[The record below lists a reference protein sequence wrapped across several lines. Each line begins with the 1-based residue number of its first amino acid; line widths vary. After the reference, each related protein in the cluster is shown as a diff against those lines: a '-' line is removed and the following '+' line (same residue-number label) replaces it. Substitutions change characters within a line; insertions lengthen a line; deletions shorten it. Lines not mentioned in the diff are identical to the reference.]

1 MVFLPL
7 ARCFPAMSLFSLRK
21 FAALSQ
27 PAEPAVNPSDTA
39 KSAASNHPLD
49 ALTGGAFSAPTSG
62 ERAARLREW
71 LATEPTPEQM
81 AEVYKDISQRD
92 RGAAKPLKEK
102 LDEQKRQKTQEQ
114 MAVEWAQKAQTLLDQ
129 SRMNLADAMAWQRD
143 AARAGAPLSREPLAT
158 LRQALAERIKAIE
171 DLQHRVQVERE
182 AAVLLAQ
189 RVEVLST
196 KSWRE
201 AQRNVD
207 GLRADVAVWQQQ
219 AQSLQG
225 DPQWLCVEAKFPP
238 MLDGSGQQ
246 LQLVWEAFDAALAQA
261 VAADADAKATLP
273 AVQVWA
279 DELRQAR
286 GEPALAA
293 AEKHAQQSQAQQ
305 ERRAQVAA
313 ELNRLLTVLESE
325 LSEGHG
331 KATPKAAADVRNLL
345 KGQGRLIGP
354 EQEARAHA
362 ALSQAGELEGWQRW
376 RADQLREELVAKAE
390 ALVKVQASVP
400 EGQRP
405 GGRRLQETLRGL
417 REQWKTTDQG
427 GQANHGL
434 WKRFDEACNEAHK
447 GVEAWLSQVRQQ
459 ADQHKAQRLGLVEEL
474 NAWTMAHAEQA
485 DWKVQARELHAFSE
499 RWRQAGHLGEKAFA
513 EMQPLWKAAM
523 HTAQGPMEA
532 AQATSLATRRALI
545 EEAQALGSAPQLRID
560 AVKALQARWQAEA
573 QTVPMDRKQEQKLWD
588 AFREPIDA
596 AFARKS
602 SDRERF
608 ATALN
613 AHDQRVLDASRA
625 LETASAG
632 GDAQQIRAAMTALE
646 AALMGQAEERAIAAA
661 PVPVAA
667 PAPPV
672 VDALAPEAAADGE
685 ASTSASAAPVA
696 QEAPSP
702 VTVKPAAPAK
712 KLVAVRG
719 DDRPGMKKTEPASR
733 DGRRGE
739 RPDPRRSG
747 GPGAGG
753 APGGWRDDRGMR
765 EEREPRGPR
774 LGDAAFRAQRQA
786 IDAAQHSL
794 RKLAEQAH
802 GEVLTHLMSAWK
814 QRDGQQLP
822 TTQALGGRLSP
833 VARGAWVTALA
844 KPAAVAPVDALLR
857 LEMAAE
863 VPSPADA
870 LSDRRMLQLQLL
882 TRRNDPGPAQTWGED
897 VARVLAGAFE
907 ATQARRLQQ
916 VLKQLLKR

>member
-1 MVFLPL
+1 
-7 ARCFPAMSLFSLRK
+7 MSLFSLRK
-21 FAALSQ
+21 SSQ

-39 KSAASNHPLD
+39 KSAASSHPLD
-49 ALTGGAFSAPTSG
+49 SLTGGAFSAPTSG

-71 LATEPTPEQM
+71 LASEPTPEQM
-81 AEVYKDISQRD
+81 AEVYKEISQRD

-114 MAVEWAQKAQTLLDQ
+114 IAVDWAQKAQALLDQ
-129 SRMNLADAMAWQRD
+129 SRMNLADALAWQRD

-158 LRQALAERIKAIE
+158 LRQALADRIKAIE

-189 RVEVLST
+189 RIEVLST

-201 AQRNVD
+201 AQRSVE
-207 GLRADVAVWQQQ
+207 GLRADVATWQQQ
-219 AQSLQG
+219 AQSLQ
-225 DPQWLCVEAKFPP
+225 DDAQWLCVEAKFPP
-238 MLDGSGQQ
+238 MLDGSRQQ

-273 AVQVWA
+273 AVPVWA

-293 AEKHAQQSQAQQ
+293 AEKHAQHSQAQQ

-313 ELNRLLTVLESE
+313 ELDRLLTVLERE
-325 LSEGHG
+325 LAEGHG
-331 KATPKAAADVRNLL
+331 KATPKAAADVRNLI
-345 KGQGRLIGP
+345 KNQGRLVGP
-354 EQEARAHA
+354 ELEARAHA

-390 ALVKVQASVP
+390 ALVKVQTTVP

-405 GGRRLQETLRGL
+405 GGRKLQETLRGL

-427 GQANHGL
+427 GQPNHAL

-447 GVEAWLSQVRQQ
+447 SVEAWLAQVRQQ
-459 ADQHKAQRLGLVEEL
+459 ADQHRAQRLGLIEEL
-474 NAWTMAHAEQA
+474 NAWTLAHAEQS
-485 DWKVQARELHAFSE
+485 DWKAQIRELHAFSE
-499 RWRQAGHLGEKAFA
+499 RWRQGGHLGEKAFA

-523 HTAQGPMEA
+523 HAAHAPLDA

-545 EEAQALGSAPQLRID
+545 EEAQALGAAPQLRID
-560 AVKALQARWQAEA
+560 AVKTLQARWQAEA
-573 QTVPMDRKQEQKLWD
+573 QAVPMDRKQEQKLWD

-602 SDRERF
+602 SDRERS
-608 ATALN
+608 AVALN
-613 AHDQRVLDASRA
+613 AHDQRVLDASREVEA
-625 LETASAG
+625 ASQS
-632 GDAQQIRAAMTALE
+632 GDAQRIRVAMAALE
-646 AALMGQAEERAIAAA
+646 AALAGQVEQRAVPAA
-661 PVPVAA
+661 PAPVAA
-667 PAPPV
+667 PAPAIEAVPPTE
-672 VDALAPEAAADGE
+672 APADGE
-685 ASTSASAAPVA
+685 SAASAPPVA
-696 QEAPSP
+696 EEAPTP
-702 VTVKPAAPAK
+702 VPARPAAPAK

-719 DDRPGMKKTEPASR
+719 DDRPGMKKTEPAGR
-733 DGRRGE
+733 DGRRGD

-753 APGGWRDDRGMR
+753 APGGWRDDRGVR

-802 GEVLTHLMSAWK
+802 GEVLTELMSAWE
-814 QRDGQQLP
+814 QRDGQHLP

-833 VARGAWVTALA
+833 AARAAWATALA
-844 KPAAVAPVDALLR
+844 KPAAAAPPDALLR

-863 VPSPADA
+863 VPSPAEA
-870 LSDRRMLQLQLL
+870 LSERRMLQLQLL

-897 VARVLAGAFE
+897 VARVLGGAFDT
-907 ATQARRLQQ
+907 TQARRLQQ

>member
-1 MVFLPL
+1 M
-7 ARCFPAMSLFSLRK
+7 
-21 FAALSQ
+21 
-27 PAEPAVNPSDTA
+27 NPSDTA
-39 KSAASNHPLD
+39 KSAASSHPLD
-49 ALTGGAFSAPTSG
+49 SLTGGAFSAPTSG

-71 LATEPTPEQM
+71 LATEPSPEQL

-114 MAVEWAQKAQTLLDQ
+114 IAVEWAQKAQTLLDQ

-158 LRQALAERIKAIE
+158 LRQALADRIKAIE

-189 RVEVLST
+189 RIEVLST

-201 AQRNVD
+201 AQRSVE
-207 GLRADVAVWQQQ
+207 GLRADVATWQQQ
-219 AQSLQG
+219 AQSLQ
-225 DPQWLCVEAKFPP
+225 DDVQWLCVEAKFPP
-238 MLDGSGQQ
+238 MLDGSRQQ

-261 VAADADAKATLP
+261 VAADTDAKASLP

-286 GEPALAA
+286 GEPAQAA
-293 AEKHAQQSQAQQ
+293 AEKQAQNNAAQQ
-305 ERRAQVAA
+305 ERRAQVGA
-313 ELNRLLTVLESE
+313 ELDRLLSVLERE
-325 LSEGHG
+325 LAEGHG

-345 KGQGRLIGP
+345 KSQARLIGP
-354 EQEARAHA
+354 ELEARAHA

-390 ALVKVQASVP
+390 ALVKVQTTVP

-405 GGRRLQETLRGL
+405 GGRKLQETLRGL

-427 GQANHGL
+427 GQANHAL

-447 GVEAWLSQVRQQ
+447 GVEAWLAQVRQQ
-459 ADQHKAQRLGLVEEL
+459 ADQHKAQRLGLIEEL
-474 NAWTMAHAEQA
+474 NTWTAAHADQS
-485 DWKVQARELHAFSE
+485 DWKAQIRELHAFSE
-499 RWRQAGHLGEKAFA
+499 RWRQGGHLGEKAFA
-513 EMQPLWKAAM
+513 EMQPLWKSAM
-523 HTAQGPMEA
+523 HAAHSPLEA

-545 EEAQALGSAPQLRID
+545 EEAQTLGAAPQLRID

-573 QTVPMDRKQEQKLWD
+573 QAVPLDRKHEQKLWD

-596 AFARKS
+596 AFARKT
-602 SDRERF
+602 SDRERS

-625 LETASAG
+625 LEAASAG
-632 GDAQQIRAAMTALE
+632 GDAQQIRATMAALE
-646 AALMGQAEERAIAAA
+646 AALAGQAEERAAA
-661 PVPVAA
+661 VA
-667 PAPPV
+667 PAP
-672 VDALAPEAAADGE
+672 AAA
-685 ASTSASAAPVA
+685 TASAAEAAPSAETPADAEANASAEPVA
-696 QEAPSP
+696 DEVPAPAP
-702 VTVKPAAPAK
+702 AKPATPAK

-719 DDRPGMKKTEPASR
+719 DDRPGMKKTEPAGR
-733 DGRRGE
+733 DGRRGD

-786 IDAAQHSL
+786 IEAAQHSL

-802 GEVLTHLMSAWK
+802 GEVLTDLMSAWE
-814 QRDGQQLP
+814 QRDSQQLP

-833 VARGAWVTALA
+833 AARGAWVTALT
-844 KPAAVAPVDALLR
+844 KPAAAAPADALLR

-870 LSDRRMLQLQLL
+870 LSDRRLLQLQLL

-897 VARVLAGAFE
+897 VARVLGGAFD

>member
-1 MVFLPL
+1 M
-7 ARCFPAMSLFSLRK
+7 
-21 FAALSQ
+21 
-27 PAEPAVNPSDTA
+27 NPSDTA
-39 KSAASNHPLD
+39 KSAASSHPLD
-49 ALTGGAFSAPTSG
+49 GLTGGAFSAPTSG

-71 LATEPTPEQM
+71 LASEPTPEQM
-81 AEVYKDISQRD
+81 AEVYKEISQRD

-114 MAVEWAQKAQTLLDQ
+114 IAAEWAQKAQALLDQ
-129 SRMNLADAMAWQRD
+129 SRMNLADALAWQRD

-189 RVEVLST
+189 RIEVLST

-201 AQRNVD
+201 AQRSVE
-207 GLRADVAVWQQQ
+207 GLRADVATWQQQ
-219 AQSLQG
+219 AQSLQ
-225 DPQWLCVEAKFPP
+225 DDLQWLCVEAKFPP
-238 MLDGSGQQ
+238 MLDGSRQQ

-261 VAADADAKATLP
+261 VAADIDAKASLP

-286 GEPALAA
+286 GEPAQAA
-293 AEKHAQQSQAQQ
+293 AEKQAQNSAAQQA
-305 ERRAQVAA
+305 RRAQVGA
-313 ELNRLLTVLESE
+313 ELDRLLSVLERE
-325 LSEGHG
+325 LAEGHG
-331 KATPKAAADVRNLL
+331 KATPKAAADVRNLI
-345 KGQGRLIGP
+345 KSQARLVGP
-354 EQEARAHA
+354 ELEARAHA

-390 ALVKVQASVP
+390 ALVKTQTTGP

-405 GGRRLQETLRGL
+405 GGRKLQETLRGL

-427 GQANHGL
+427 GQANHAL

-447 GVEAWLSQVRQQ
+447 GVEAWLAQVRQQ
-459 ADQHKAQRLGLVEEL
+459 ADQHKAQRLGLIEEL
-474 NAWTMAHAEQA
+474 NAWTVAHAEQS
-485 DWKVQARELHAFSE
+485 DWKAQVRELHAFSE

-523 HTAQGPMEA
+523 HTAHGPLEA
-532 AQATSLATRRALI
+532 AQVASLATRRALI
-545 EEAQALGSAPQLRID
+545 DEAQALGAAPQLRID

-573 QTVPMDRKQEQKLWD
+573 QAVPMDRKQEQKLWD
-588 AFREPIDA
+588 AFRDPIDA

-602 SDRERF
+602 SDRERS
-608 ATALN
+608 AVALN
-613 AHDQRVLDASRA
+613 AHDQRVLDASRE
-625 LETASAG
+625 LERASSG
-632 GDAQQIRAAMTALE
+632 GDAQQIRVAMSALE
-646 AALMGQAEERAIAAA
+646 AALAGQAEERAAA
-661 PVPVAA
+661 AA
-667 PAPPV
+667 PAPTVAPASAAAVPV
-672 VDALAPEAAADGE
+672 LAADALPAAEALSDGE
-685 ASTSASAAPVA
+685 ASASAESVS
-696 QEAPSP
+696 EEVPSP
-702 VTVKPAAPAK
+702 APAKPAAPAK

-719 DDRPGMKKTEPASR
+719 DDRPGMKKTEPAGR
-733 DGRRGE
+733 DGRRGD

-753 APGGWRDDRGMR
+753 APGGWRDDRGLR

-786 IDAAQHSL
+786 IEAAQHSL
-794 RKLAEQAH
+794 RKLAEHAH
-802 GEVLTHLMSAWK
+802 GEVLTDLMSAWE
-814 QRDGQQLP
+814 QRDAQRLP
-822 TTQALGGRLSP
+822 TTQSLGGRLSP
-833 VARGAWVTALA
+833 AARGAWVTALA
-844 KPAAVAPVDALLR
+844 KPAATAPADALLR

-882 TRRNDPGPAQTWGED
+882 TRRNDPGPVQTWGED
-897 VARVLAGAFE
+897 VARVLGGAFD

>member
-1 MVFLPL
+1 
-7 ARCFPAMSLFSLRK
+7 MSLFSLRK
-21 FAALSQ
+21 SSQ
-27 PAEPAVNPSDTA
+27 PAEPAVNPSDTS
-39 KSAASNHPLD
+39 KSAASSHPLD
-49 ALTGGAFSAPTSG
+49 SLTGGAFSAPTSG

-114 MAVEWAQKAQTLLDQ
+114 IAVDWAQKAQTLLDQ

-158 LRQALAERIKAIE
+158 LRHALAERIKAIE

-189 RVEVLST
+189 RIEVLST
-196 KSWRE
+196 KSWHE
-201 AQRNVD
+201 AQRSVE
-207 GLRADVAVWQQQ
+207 GLRADVATWQQQ
-219 AQSLQG
+219 AQSLQ
-225 DPQWLCVEAKFPP
+225 DDVQWLCVEAKFPP
-238 MLDGSGQQ
+238 MLDGSRQQ

-261 VAADADAKATLP
+261 VAASVDAKAPLP
-273 AVQVWA
+273 AVPVWA

-286 GEPALAA
+286 GEPAMAA
-293 AEKHAQQSQAQQ
+293 AEKHAQHSQAQQ
-305 ERRAQVAA
+305 ERRAQVAT
-313 ELNRLLTVLESE
+313 ELDRLLSVLERE
-325 LSEGHG
+325 LAEGHG
-331 KATPKAAADVRNLL
+331 KATPKAAADVRNLI
-345 KGQGRLIGP
+345 KSQARLVGP
-354 EQEARAHA
+354 ELEARAHA

-390 ALVKVQASVP
+390 ALVKTHTTVP

-405 GGRRLQETLRGL
+405 GGRKLQETLRGL
-417 REQWKTTDQG
+417 RDQWKTTDQG
-427 GQANHGL
+427 GQPNHAL

-447 GVEAWLSQVRQQ
+447 GVEAWLAQVRQQ
-459 ADQHKAQRLGLVEEL
+459 ADQHKAQRLGLIEEL
-474 NAWTMAHAEQA
+474 NAWTLAHAEQS
-485 DWKVQARELHAFSE
+485 DWKAQVRDLYAFSE

-523 HTAQGPMEA
+523 LAAHGPLDA

-545 EEAQALGSAPQLRID
+545 EEAQALGAAPQLRID

-573 QTVPMDRKQEQKLWD
+573 QAVPMDRKQEQKLWD
-588 AFREPIDA
+588 AFRNPIDA

-602 SDRERF
+602 SERERS

-625 LETASAG
+625 LEAASAG
-632 GDAQQIRAAMTALE
+632 GDAQQIRAAMSALE
-646 AALMGQAEERAIAAA
+646 AALAGQAEERAAA
-661 PVPVAA
+661 AA
-667 PAPPV
+667 PAPTAAPAAAPAPA
-672 VDALAPEAAADGE
+672 VDAVPSAETAADGE
-685 ASTSASAAPVA
+685 ASADAEPTA
-696 QEAPSP
+696 EETPSP
-702 VTVKPAAPAK
+702 TPAKPAAPAK

-733 DGRRGE
+733 DGRRGD

-786 IDAAQHSL
+786 IEAAQHSL

-802 GEVLTHLMSAWK
+802 GEVLTELMSAWE

-822 TTQALGGRLSP
+822 TTQALGGRISP
-833 VARGAWVTALA
+833 AARSAWMGALA
-844 KPAAVAPVDALLR
+844 KPAAAVPADALLR

-870 LSDRRMLQLQLL
+870 LSARRMLQLQLL

-897 VARVLAGAFE
+897 VARVLAGAFD

>member
-1 MVFLPL
+1 MSF
-7 ARCFPAMSLFSLRK
+7 FPLRK
-21 FAALSQ
+21 PAAPSQ
-27 PAEPAVNPSDTA
+27 PAESAVNPSDTP
-39 KSAASNHPLD
+39 KSAASSHPLD
-49 ALTGGAFSAPTSG
+49 SLTGGAFSAPTSG

-81 AEVYKDISQRD
+81 AEVYKEISQRD

-114 MAVEWAQKAQTLLDQ
+114 IAVEWAQKAQMLLDQ

-143 AARAGAPLSREPLAT
+143 AARAGAPLSREPLAA
-158 LRQALAERIKAIE
+158 LRQALADRTKAIE

-189 RVEVLST
+189 RIEVLST

-201 AQRNVD
+201 AQRSVE
-207 GLRADVAVWQQQ
+207 GLRADVATWQQQ
-219 AQSLQG
+219 AQSLQ
-225 DPQWLCVEAKFPP
+225 DDVQWLCVEAKFPP
-238 MLDGSGQQ
+238 MLDGSRQQ

-261 VAADADAKATLP
+261 VAADTDAKASLP

-286 GEPALAA
+286 GEPAQAA
-293 AEKHAQQSQAQQ
+293 AEKQAQNSAAQQ
-305 ERRAQVAA
+305 ERRAQVGT
-313 ELNRLLTVLESE
+313 ELDRLLSVLERE
-325 LSEGHG
+325 LAEGHG
-331 KATPKAAADVRNLL
+331 KATPKAAADVRNLI
-345 KGQGRLIGP
+345 KSQGRLVGP
-354 EQEARAHA
+354 ELEARAHA

-390 ALVKVQASVP
+390 ALVKVQTTVP
-400 EGQRP
+400 EGQHP
-405 GGRRLQETLRGL
+405 GGRKLQETLRAL

-427 GQANHGL
+427 GQANHAL

-447 GVEAWLSQVRQQ
+447 GVEAWLAQVRQQ
-459 ADQHKAQRLGLVEEL
+459 ADQHKAQRIGLIEEL
-474 NAWTMAHAEQA
+474 NAWTVAHAEQS
-485 DWKVQARELHAFSE
+485 DWKAQVRELQAFSE
-499 RWRQAGHLGEKAFA
+499 RWRQGGHLGEKAFA

-523 HTAQGPMEA
+523 HAAHGPLDA

-545 EEAQALGSAPQLRID
+545 EEAQALGAGPQLRID

-573 QTVPMDRKQEQKLWD
+573 QAVPMDRKQEQKLWD
-588 AFREPIDA
+588 AFRDPIDA

-602 SDRERF
+602 SDRERS
-608 ATALN
+608 AVALN
-613 AHDQRVLDASRA
+613 AHDQRVLDASHA

-632 GDAQQIRAAMTALE
+632 GDAQQIRVAMSALE
-646 AALMGQAEERAIAAA
+646 AALAGQAEERAAA
-661 PVPVAA
+661 AA
-667 PAPPV
+667 PAPTAAPATSTAPAS
-672 VDALAPEAAADGE
+672 DALPSAEAPADGE
-685 ASTSASAAPVA
+685 ASASAEPVVE
-696 QEAPSP
+696 EAPSP
-702 VTVKPAAPAK
+702 APAKPAAPAK

-719 DDRPGMKKTEPASR
+719 DDRPGMKKTEPAGR
-733 DGRRGE
+733 DGRRGD
-739 RPDPRRSG
+739 RPDPRRAG
-747 GPGAGG
+747 GPSAGG

-786 IDAAQHSL
+786 IEAAQHSL

-802 GEVLTHLMSAWK
+802 GEVLTDLMSAWEK
-814 QRDGQQLP
+814 RDGQQLP

-833 VARGAWVTALA
+833 AARGAWVTSLA
-844 KPAAVAPVDALLR
+844 KPAAAAPADALLR

-870 LSDRRMLQLQLL
+870 LSARRMLQLQLL
-882 TRRNDPGPAQTWGED
+882 TRRNDPGPVQTWGED
-897 VARVLAGAFE
+897 VARVLGGAFD

>member
-1 MVFLPL
+1 
-7 ARCFPAMSLFSLRK
+7 MSLFPLRK
-21 FAALSQ
+21 PAAPSK
-27 PAEPAVNPSDTA
+27 PAEPAVNPSDTS
-39 KSAASNHPLD
+39 KSAASSHPLD
-49 ALTGGAFSAPTSG
+49 SFTGGAFSAPTSG

-71 LATEPTPEQM
+71 LATEPTPEQI
-81 AEVYKDISQRD
+81 AEVYKEISQRD
-92 RGAAKPLKEK
+92 RGAAKLLKEK

-114 MAVEWAQKAQTLLDQ
+114 IAVDWAQKAQALLDQ
-129 SRMNLADAMAWQRD
+129 NRMNLADAMAWQRD

-158 LRQALAERIKAIE
+158 LRQALADRIKSIE

-189 RVEVLST
+189 RIEVLST

-201 AQRNVD
+201 AQRSVD
-207 GLRADVAVWQQQ
+207 GLRADVATWQQQ
-219 AQSLQG
+219 AQSLQ
-225 DPQWLCVEAKFPP
+225 DDVQWLCVETKFPP
-238 MLDGSGQQ
+238 MLEGSRQQ

-261 VAADADAKATLP
+261 VAADTDAKASLP

-286 GEPALAA
+286 GEPAQAA
-293 AEKHAQQSQAQQ
+293 AEKHAQNSAAQQ
-305 ERRAQVAA
+305 ERRAQVGA
-313 ELNRLLTVLESE
+313 ELDRLLSVLERE
-325 LSEGHG
+325 LAEGHG
-331 KATPKAAADVRNLL
+331 KAAPKAAADVRNLL
-345 KGQGRLIGP
+345 KSQARMIGP
-354 EQEARAHA
+354 ELEARAHA

-390 ALVKVQASVP
+390 ALVKAQITVP
-400 EGQRP
+400 EGQRQ
-405 GGRRLQETLRGL
+405 GGRKLQETLRAL

-427 GQANHGL
+427 GQANHAL

-447 GVEAWLSQVRQQ
+447 GVEAWLAQLRQQ
-459 ADQHKAQRLGLVEEL
+459 ADQHRALRLSLIGEL
-474 NAWTMAHAEQA
+474 NAWTATHAQQS
-485 DWKVQARELHAFSE
+485 DWKAQVRELHAFSE
-499 RWRQAGHLGEKAFA
+499 RWRQGGHLGEKAFA
-513 EMQPLWKAAM
+513 EMQPQWKAAM
-523 HTAQGPMEA
+523 HTAHGPLEA
-532 AQATSLATRRALI
+532 AQSTSLATRRALI
-545 EEAQALGSAPQLRID
+545 EEAQALGAAPQLRID

-573 QTVPMDRKQEQKLWD
+573 QAVPMDRKQEQKLWD
-588 AFREPIDA
+588 AFRDPIDA

-602 SDRERF
+602 SDRERS
-608 ATALN
+608 AVALN

-632 GDAQQIRAAMTALE
+632 GDAQQIRAAMSALE
-646 AALMGQAEERAIAAA
+646 AALAGQAEERAAAAA
-661 PVPVAA
+661 PATTTAAAVVPALPIDAMLSVEVVADGEDGA
-667 PAPPV
+667 GAES
-672 VDALAPEAAADGE
+672 APEAAL
-685 ASTSASAAPVA
+685 TPAPA
-696 QEAPSP
+696 
-702 VTVKPAAPAK
+702 KPTAPAK
-712 KLVAVRG
+712 KLVAMRG
-719 DDRPGMKKTEPASR
+719 DDRPGMKKTEPAGR
-733 DGRRGE
+733 DGRRGD

-786 IDAAQHSL
+786 IEAAQHSL

-802 GEVLTHLMSAWK
+802 GEVLTDLMSAWE

-833 VARGAWVTALA
+833 AARGAWVTALA
-844 KPAAVAPVDALLR
+844 KPAAAAPADALLR

-882 TRRNDPGPAQTWGED
+882 TRRNDPGPSQTWGED
-897 VARVLAGAFE
+897 VARVLGGAFD

>member
-1 MVFLPL
+1 
-7 ARCFPAMSLFSLRK
+7 MSFFSLRTP
-21 FAALSQ
+21 ASPSQ
-27 PAEPAVNPSDTA
+27 PAETAVNPSDTA
-39 KSAASNHPLD
+39 KPTASNHPLD
-49 ALTGGAFSAPTSG
+49 SLTGGAFSAPTSG

-114 MAVEWAQKAQTLLDQ
+114 IAVDWAQKAQALLDQ

-158 LRQALAERIKAIE
+158 LRQSLADRIRAIE

-189 RVEVLST
+189 RIEVLST

-201 AQRNVD
+201 AQRSVE
-207 GLRADVAVWQQQ
+207 GLRADVATWQQQ
-219 AQSLQG
+219 AQSLQ
-225 DPQWLCVEAKFPP
+225 DDAQWLCVEAKFPP
-238 MLDGSGQQ
+238 MLDGSRQQ

-261 VAADADAKATLP
+261 VAADADGKATLP
-273 AVQVWA
+273 AVPVWA

-293 AEKHAQQSQAQQ
+293 AERHAQHSQAQQ

-313 ELNRLLTVLESE
+313 ELDRLLTVLERE
-325 LSEGHG
+325 LAEGHG
-331 KATPKAAADVRNLL
+331 KATPKAGADVRNLL
-345 KGQGRLIGP
+345 KNQGRMIGP
-354 EQEARAHA
+354 ELEARAHA

-390 ALVKVQASVP
+390 ALVKVQSTVP

-405 GGRRLQETLRGL
+405 GGRKLQESLRGL

-427 GQANHGL
+427 GQANHAL

-447 GVEAWLSQVRQQ
+447 GVESWLAQVRQQ
-459 ADQHKAQRLGLVEEL
+459 ADEHKAQRLGLIGEL
-474 NAWTMAHAEQA
+474 NAWTLAHASQS
-485 DWKVQARELHAFSE
+485 DWKAQVRELHGFSE
-499 RWRQAGHLGEKAFA
+499 RWRQGGHLGEKAFA
-513 EMQPLWKAAM
+513 EMQPKWKEAM
-523 HTAQGPMEA
+523 HAAHGPLEA
-532 AQATSLATRRALI
+532 AQATSLAKRKALI
-545 EEAQALGSAPQLRID
+545 EEAQVLGASPQLRID

-573 QTVPMDRKQEQKLWD
+573 QAVPLDRKHEQKLWD

-602 SDRERF
+602 SDRERSE
-608 ATALN
+608 TALN
-613 AHDQRVLDASRA
+613 AHDQRVLDGSREVEAASQ
-625 LETASAG
+625 S
-632 GDAQQIRAAMTALE
+632 GDAQRIRAAMGALE
-646 AALMGQAEERAIAAA
+646 AALAGQVEQRA
-661 PVPVAA
+661 VPAA
-667 PAPPV
+667 PAPVAVP
-672 VDALAPEAAADGE
+672 APAIEAVSSAEAPADGE
-685 ASTSASAAPVA
+685 PAASAEPSAE
-696 QEAPSP
+696 EAPKP
-702 VTVKPAAPAK
+702 VPAKPAAPAK

-719 DDRPGMKKTEPASR
+719 DDRPGMKKTEPAGR
-733 DGRRGE
+733 DGRRGD

-747 GPGAGG
+747 GPGPGG

-786 IDAAQHSL
+786 IEAAQHSL

-802 GEVLTHLMSAWK
+802 GEVLTELMSAWE

-833 VARGAWVTALA
+833 AARGAWVSALT
-844 KPAAVAPVDALLR
+844 KPAATAPADALLR

-863 VPSPADA
+863 VPSPAEA
-870 LSDRRMLQLQLL
+870 LSERRMLQLQLL

-897 VARVLAGAFE
+897 VARVLVGAFD